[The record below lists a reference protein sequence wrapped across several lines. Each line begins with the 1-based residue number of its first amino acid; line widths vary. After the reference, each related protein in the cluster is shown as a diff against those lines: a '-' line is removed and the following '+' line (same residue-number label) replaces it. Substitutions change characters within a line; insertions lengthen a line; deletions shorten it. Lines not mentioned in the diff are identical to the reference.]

1 MVVEVVKKMTVKE
14 FIKLTEEYREIEFQ
28 YRGEHYLIGIYWV
41 KNGFFSFK
49 GHVVY
54 CFYPPNADKKDIREY
69 ASVEELLGTKME
81 DKKLKDIL
89 DSIEILDMF

>member
-1 MVVEVVKKMTVKE
+1 MTAEE
-14 FIKLTEEYREIEFQ
+14 FIMLITEDISEIEFQ
-28 YRGEHYLIGIYWV
+28 YNDEHYMVGRYWE
-41 KNGFFSFK
+41 KNGFFSLK

-69 ASVEELLGTKME
+69 ASVEELLDTKVE

>member
-1 MVVEVVKKMTVKE
+1 M
-14 FIKLTEEYREIEFQ
+14 
-28 YRGEHYLIGIYWV
+28 
-41 KNGFFSFK
+41 
-49 GHVVY
+49 Y

>member
-1 MVVEVVKKMTVKE
+1 MTAEE
-14 FIKLTEEYREIEFQ
+14 FIRLTEEYREIEFQ
-28 YRGEHYLIGIYWV
+28 YRGEHYLIVIYWV
-41 KNGFFSFK
+41 KNGFFSLK
-49 GHVVY
+49 GHVEY
-54 CFYPPNADKKDIREY
+54 WFYPPNADQKDIKKY

>member
-1 MVVEVVKKMTVKE
+1 MVG
-14 FIKLTEEYREIEFQ
+14 R
-28 YRGEHYLIGIYWV
+28 YWE
-41 KNGFFSFK
+41 KNGFFSLK

-89 DSIEILDMF
+89 L